1 MKIAFVSTRGIPN
14 NYGGFEQF
22 AEYISVGM
30 AQRGH
35 EVVVYSPKFHP
46 YQEST
51 YKGVRI
57 KHIYSPETWMGS
69 SVGSFFYDF
78 ASLRDALKK
87 EDFDII
93 YEAGYTSI
101 IPAYIWFNVKK
112 RKRPIFTTNM
122 DGLENKRSKFS
133 PMVRRFLD
141 WEEKMAVKYSHYLI
155 ADNMGIHDYYKEKY
169 GKESK
174 FLAYGADIHDDF
186 KAEYLEEFGL
196 KSEEYYILIA
206 RLEPENNIVMAIEGY
221 LHSKENGRRPLIVV
235 GKTNTPHGKEL
246 VEKYGNERNVEFVG
260 GIYDFKKLDSVR
272 HFSKAYFHGH
282 SVGGTNPSL
291 LEAMAAGC
299 FIFAHD
305 NIFNRAVLKENAFYY
320 PSADKVTEY
329 LNRIDTIAE
338 GSKIQYT
345 ARNIEVIR
353 NEYSWESLIDKHEKY
368 FYWLLCTLQ
377 IYTPHFYVI

>member
-101 IPAYIWFNVKK
+101 IPAYIWFNVRK

-320 PSADKVTEY
+320 LSADKVTEY

-368 FYWLLCTLQ
+368 FYWLLSQ
-377 IYTPHFYVI
+377 KQ

>member
-368 FYWLLCTLQ
+368 LYWLLSQ
-377 IYTPHFYVI
+377 KQ